1 MVETAEQA
9 ELRRHLRDLRQA
21 AHGIGRD
28 VEIKMTTGINAL
40 DAKISRLPEQTAKDL
55 KYFVMDIDND
65 FRNLG
70 RVLDN
75 ELSKVPGAMHDA
87 GSAIAA
93 AAARAVTSTGEAL
106 QSAGKKT
113 VSGTK
118 NLLASAA
125 GVRRTPMKQWR
136 PPGAESKDESE
147 EKS

>member
-9 ELRRHLRDLRQA
+9 ELRRHLRELRQA

-28 VEIKMTTGINAL
+28 VEIKMTAGINSL

-55 KYFVMDIDND
+55 KYFVLDIDED

-70 RVLDN
+70 RVLDT
-75 ELSKVPGAMHDA
+75 ELSKIPGAMHNA

-93 AAARAVTSTGEAL
+93 AAARVGTSTVEAL
-106 QSAGKKT
+106 QSAGKRT
-113 VSGTK
+113 VTGTT
-118 NLLASAA
+118 NVLAAAA

-136 PPGAESKDESE
+136 PPGAESKDESD